1 MATLSRRTLLLLPLL
16 ALCHCDSPSS
26 GGTDAIMADTI
37 VDTSEVTADTT
48 PVELDGTDATT
59 PDVAETDASQDAAGP
74 SNPNVGCR
82 TDSEC
87 AGTQVCCTLVNAY
100 TSQCVDIAECHE
112 GLHDACLTDQQCQA
126 RRPGEWSVCCHDLR
140 DRNYCA
146 PIAETCQPLMPC
158 ESPADCAGNAT
169 EVCCSPHPYYG
180 VSMCTSEFFANPDRD
195 CP

>member
-1 MATLSRRTLLLLPLL
+1 MSPLLLLF

-26 GGTDAIMADTI
+26 AGLDVAGIADGVGDTTESDAGLDDGTASSDLSSLDTTA
-37 VDTSEVTADTT
+37 VDT
-48 PVELDGTDATT
+48 LL
-59 PDVAETDASQDAAGP
+59 DAAGP
-74 SNPNVGCR
+74 SDPNVGCR

-87 AGTQVCCTLVNAY
+87 SGTQVCCTLANAY
-100 TSQCVDIAECHE
+100 ISQCVDSAECHE
-112 GLHDACLTDQQCQA
+112 GLHDACLTDAQCQA
-126 RRPGEWSVCCHDLR
+126 RRPGEWSVCCHDVR

-146 PIAETCQPLMPC
+146 PIAATCQPLMPC
-158 ESPADCAGNAT
+158 ETPADCAGNPT